1 MSLCFQPSVLC
12 RLLALSAAPTVCP
25 RVRYQGSNCRSVMLK
40 PRQLMTHS
48 ATLPPSINAVRKAY
62 SITSSASATRF
73 GGAVRPRLFAVLRLM
88 TNSNL
93 VGCSTGRSGA
103 A

>member
-1 MSLCFQPSVLC
+1 
-12 RLLALSAAPTVCP
+12 
-25 RVRYQGSNCRSVMLK
+25 
-40 PRQLMTHS
+40 MTHS

-73 GGAVRPRLFAVLRLM
+73 GGTVRPRLFAVLRLM

-93 VGCSTGRSGA
+93 VGCSTGRSAGLAPRRILSTKSAARAKLFKSKSPANGA
-103 A
+103 